1 MARGE
6 TLEDPEMDGKGYPV
20 EVRLMVSPLVA
31 MSDRTEV
38 ESEEWEG
45 SGGSG
50 RVRRDVADR
59 DASEGISGT
68 SYDACM
74 WPKGCEVMLIVAAL
88 VESPARETRLRSRWM
103 VSTA

>member
-6 TLEDPEMDGKGYPV
+6 ILEDPEIDGKGYPV
-20 EVRLMVSPLVA
+20 EERLMVSPLVA
-31 MSDRTEV
+31 ISDRTEV

-50 RVRRDVADR
+50 RDVADR
-59 DASEGISGT
+59 DASEGISGP